1 MIKRK
6 RIVPDEEYERRQKE
20 AAATEVALQAEPAPQ
35 PKKRGAINYVYFTD
49 AEIAAHKPKAPSS
62 T

>member
-20 AAATEVALQAEPAPQ
+20 AAATGGATGRASPQ
-35 PKKRGAINYVYFTD
+35 PKKRGAVSYVYFTD
-49 AEIAAHKPKAPSS
+49 AEIAAPAAKSS